1 MTLMTCH
8 LRKERSNLVRGR
20 IERVKYKTVA
30 DSPIFPVACGTRGL
44 LQIIRSNSKP
54 ASFFRDRVHNLFV
67 ENLGHEELE
76 EIISV
81 CSGVQFLVLFQN
93 FGEVPSLIATR
104 PRRLSLHLT
113 DVPKSVDS
121 PQLPNSIF
129 NFVTHLDLFDS
140 AHPNSGEVVA
150 CLAQLAAL
158 THLALWKDSTD
169 LRDVLVRC
177 GRLQTLVDMH
187 NFERR
192 SENLQSI
199 DDVRYVCMVV
209 SDEDY
214 LEEWII
220 ATRGGLDFWAR
231 ADAFIAKKRRGEI
244 KPSSPISH
252 FSC

>member
-1 MTLMTCH
+1 M
-8 LRKERSNLVRGR
+8 
-20 IERVKYKTVA
+20 KYKTVA

-44 LQIIRSNSKP
+44 LQTIRSNSKP

-158 THLALWKDSTD
+158 THLALWKGSTD